1 VPFIVLV
8 AVAVVLILVQAELAE
23 TAEVELAQLL
33 VREEQVEL
41 QTPVVV
47 AVELVVVESVALEAL
62 AWLSSNTLT
71 ASR

>member
-33 VREEQVEL
+33 VREEQAE
-41 QTPVVV
+41 P
-47 AVELVVVESVALEAL
+47 
-62 AWLSSNTLT
+62 
-71 ASR
+71 